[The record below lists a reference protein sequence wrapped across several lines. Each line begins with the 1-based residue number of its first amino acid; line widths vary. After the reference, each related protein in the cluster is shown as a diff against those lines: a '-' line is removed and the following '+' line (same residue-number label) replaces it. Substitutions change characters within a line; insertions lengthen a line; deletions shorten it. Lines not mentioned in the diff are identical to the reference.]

1 MSSGP
6 NYQPTYPPSLAHVP
20 DVQFA
25 VKDPQ
30 IIRDEAIRDYEAAYR
45 SLTRI
50 AKTLAPADPIRM
62 LILTVCQLIVQLRV
76 MIDQGCKMNLLK
88 YSVKDFLTEL
98 AALYGPRA
106 DRIEA
111 QPATCEL
118 EFSLPLPLTFTA
130 VIDAGA
136 QAGTVNELVF
146 ETIQPIII
154 PAGQLSGSSPAKC
167 QTKGQ
172 IGNGYVP
179 GQVSS
184 LVEWNQPFSV
194 NVRNTTETAN
204 GAENEE
210 DERYRYRTWLTPE
223 SFSTCG
229 PEDAYRYW
237 ALRAH
242 PDIVSCVVYSAPAI
256 AGEAHLY
263 PLMRGGLLPNDEV
276 LAAVLELAGP
286 GRRRPVADYVSAFR
300 ANVVNFRV
308 HIEWWALRENEI
320 VIAEIAR
327 KVNQAVDDWLLWQR
341 GAIGVDIIPDELVR
355 RVISAGAK
363 RVAGPGST
371 PENFVPVVP
380 AYRHLLYNELAVLE
394 SDPPADPGLTKKV
407 IFRGFESR

>member
-20 DVQFA
+20 DVSFA
-25 VKDPQ
+25 EKNPQ
-30 IIRDEAIRDYEAAYR
+30 IIKAEAIRDYELAYR
-45 SLTRI
+45 ALTNI
-50 AKTLAPADPIRM
+50 SKTLAPADPIRM

-118 EFSLPLPLTFTA
+118 EFTLTLPLTFTA

-146 ETIQPIII
+146 ETVEPIII
-154 PAGQLSGSSPAKC
+154 PAGGLSGSSLAKC
-167 QTKGQ
+167 QTKGR

-184 LVEWNQPFSV
+184 LVEWNQPYSV

-204 GAENEE
+204 GAESEE

-229 PEDAYRYW
+229 PEDGYRYW

-242 PDIVSCVVYSAPAI
+242 PDIVSCVVHSAPAI

-263 PLMRGGLLPNDEV
+263 PLMRGGELPNDDV
-276 LAAVLELAGP
+276 LADVLAMTSP
-286 GRRRPVADYVSAFR
+286 RHRRPVADYVSAFR
-300 ANVVNFRV
+300 ANLITYRV
-308 HIEWWALRENEI
+308 HLEWWALRENEI
-320 VIAEIAR
+320 VIAEIDR
-327 KVNQAVDDWLLWQR
+327 KVNQAVDDWILWQR

-355 RVISAGAK
+355 RVISVGAK
-363 RVAGPGST
+363 RVAGPGSA
-371 PENFVPVVP
+371 PGNFIPVVP
-380 AYRHLLYNELAVLE
+380 AYRHLAYNELAVLE
-394 SDPPADPGLTKKV
+394 ADPPAEPGLTKKV
-407 IFRGFESR
+407 IFRGFEDR